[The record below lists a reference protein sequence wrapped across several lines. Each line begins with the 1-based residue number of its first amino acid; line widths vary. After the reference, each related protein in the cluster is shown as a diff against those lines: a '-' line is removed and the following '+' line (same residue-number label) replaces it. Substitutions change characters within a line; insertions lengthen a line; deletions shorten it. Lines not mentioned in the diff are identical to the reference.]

1 MQFGLIILLSI
12 QLLSRIVI
20 LDGLRVQVHQVLHIV
35 RGREVDTLFDLHF
48 KLKDTAGEVDGQ
60 ILLLQVK
67 DLRLL
72 FLLEELLL
80 LELMVEPLKI
90 YGSPLSAAE
99 LLQLIIC

>member
-48 KLKDTAGEVDGQ
+48 ELKDTTSEVDGQ

>member
-35 RGREVDTLFDLHF
+35 RGREVDTLLDLHF
-48 KLKDTAGEVDGQ
+48 ELKDTAGEVDGQ
-60 ILLLQVK
+60 ILLLQVE

-90 YGSPLSAAE
+90 YGSPLGAAE